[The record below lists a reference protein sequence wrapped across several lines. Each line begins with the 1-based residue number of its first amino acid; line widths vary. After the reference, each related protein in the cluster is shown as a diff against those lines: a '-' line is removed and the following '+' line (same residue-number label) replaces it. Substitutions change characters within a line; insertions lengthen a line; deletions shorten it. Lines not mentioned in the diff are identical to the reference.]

1 MSETTPSPA
10 PTVAA
15 DAPTPAQVRLA
26 AEALK
31 NAIDRH
37 LAAVESRVDEL
48 DPSVLEAFDAL
59 AAAAEEY
66 DELLYSVH
74 DEVTPF
80 EVPTETPSA
89 YAGPE
94 QVESFSV
101 FIRRDYLVADPD
113 ALAAAVA
120 GAEGASSAEPDSR
133 GVVADLFDAFDV
145 DEVAY
150 RAEEIG
156 LEPGE
161 STL

>member
-66 DELLYSVH
+66 DELLYAVH

-80 EVPTETPSA
+80 EVIDRKSTRLNSSH
-89 YAGPE
+89 
-94 QVESFSV
+94 ESVS
-101 FIRRDYLVADPD
+101 RMP
-113 ALAAAVA
+113 
-120 GAEGASSAEPDSR
+120 SSA
-133 GVVADLFDAFDV
+133 
-145 DEVAY
+145 
-150 RAEEIG
+150 
-156 LEPGE
+156 
-161 STL
+161 